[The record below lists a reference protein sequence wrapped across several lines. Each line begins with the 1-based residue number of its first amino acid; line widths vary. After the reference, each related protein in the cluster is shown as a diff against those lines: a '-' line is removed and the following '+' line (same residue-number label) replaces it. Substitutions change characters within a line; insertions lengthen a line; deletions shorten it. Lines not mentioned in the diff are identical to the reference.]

1 MRNICLAHHPDV
13 AHADVILIP
22 HTTSWTQLVSLHLTS
37 TSQALCILE
46 KLAPYMSHQQCSS
59 SKCMLAEWKQR
70 ASLNTGVHAATYL
83 LQVMLHLWILHLGD
97 PAIVSQLHSDDCNS
111 IQLVDV
117 VKLLVSPPLLRYQ
130 SLGTYSKQHHM
141 SNRRKADQNTC
152 MAQYHSTGQK
162 YLHMAAAI
170 CS

>member
-1 MRNICLAHHPDV
+1 
-13 AHADVILIP
+13 
-22 HTTSWTQLVSLHLTS
+22 
-37 TSQALCILE
+37 
-46 KLAPYMSHQQCSS
+46 
-59 SKCMLAEWKQR
+59 MLAEWKQR
-70 ASLNTGVHAATYL
+70 ASLDTGVHAATYL

-130 SLGTYSKQHHM
+130 SLGTYSKQHHI

-152 MAQYHSTGQK
+152 MAQYHSTASTQGRSTCTWLLLSAPDFLNAEADTSCQLSHSCK
-162 YLHMAAAI
+162 ALHLAAAAWEGEG
-170 CS
+170 CVAGEQG